1 MQEYALRMQP
11 YAILGDVMKKR
22 RGPGRPPERE
32 KAMTVTIPLRLP
44 QEFID
49 EADRVIEQRSG
60 QGSRNAVLREALAKG
75 FAAMRAEVRK

>member
-1 MQEYALRMQP
+1 
-11 YAILGDVMKKR
+11 
-22 RGPGRPPERE
+22 
-32 KAMTVTIPLRLP
+32 MTVTIPLRLP